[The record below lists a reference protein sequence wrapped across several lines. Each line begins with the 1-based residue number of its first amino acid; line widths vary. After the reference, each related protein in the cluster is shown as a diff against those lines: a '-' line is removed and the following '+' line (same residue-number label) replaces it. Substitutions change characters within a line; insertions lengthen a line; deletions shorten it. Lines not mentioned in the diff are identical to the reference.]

1 MRVYQ
6 VLVLAALFAVPS
18 MRAAAENSKAPLP
31 DIQQLMREVIDH
43 QKQLDHVRENYTYT
57 SLVTSDDIDA
67 DGKVKKSES
76 HEYDE
81 FFVNGHLIGREVKKN
96 GQGLSAHDEQKET
109 ERVTK
114 LVEKAQKIPSGQPLE
129 GQAVSIGRLLEIMEV
144 RNPRREMFHGRSAIA
159 FDFVGRKDVKT
170 HGLAEDASKKLQGTL
185 HIDEA
190 DRQIAHLDVSFIDNF
205 RVGAGLL
212 ATVQK
217 GSRFSFD
224 QAPVNGELWL
234 PVGGEGTMAARVL
247 LLKGIREHF
256 TERDYDYKRF
266 RVEAQQSKEARV
278 TPQIKP

>member
-1 MRVYQ
+1 MRVFQ